1 MCIRDRSAG
10 SSIKKV
16 YSILDVS
23 PELSLKGDV
32 YPEQNKEE
40 IIKFENVDFSYGRE
54 TVLHDLSFEI
64 NKGEKVA
71 IVGET
76 GAGKSTIAKLILR
89 FYLPSSGKVRYFE
102 EDSDLVSQDWVR
114 KNIAYVPQESF
125 LFRGS
130 IRDNLLYS
138 DPENIDLDA
147 SLGDLGMKSWFNRY
161 EAGIDQEVGE
171 RGGNISSGERQ
182 FVALLRAVIA
192 KKPIVVFDEA
202 TSNLDIES
210 ESNILEVT
218 DKLLDQQTSIV
229 IAHRLETVLTAERIM
244 VMDQGRLVGFG
255 THEEL
260 LNTNTTYKELFS
272 SWSLIEH

>member
-1 MCIRDRSAG
+1 M
-10 SSIKKV
+10 
-16 YSILDVS
+16 
-23 PELSLKGDV
+23 
-32 YPEQNKEE
+32 
-40 IIKFENVDFSYGRE
+40 
-54 TVLHDLSFEI
+54 
-64 NKGEKVA
+64 
-71 IVGET
+71 
-76 GAGKSTIAKLILR
+76 
-89 FYLPSSGKVRYFE
+89 
-102 EDSDLVSQDWVR
+102 
-114 KNIAYVPQESF
+114 
-125 LFRGS
+125 
-130 IRDNLLYS
+130 LYS
-138 DPENIDLDA
+138 DPENLDLDV